1 MMFNMS
7 SEKVDSIKEYLIRVL
22 KHKIS
27 VQPFWAL
34 QDISFELEKGDAL
47 GVVGLNGSGKS
58 TLLK

>member
-1 MMFNMS
+1 MSVSVRVDHVSMMFNMS

-34 QDISFELEKGDAL
+34 QDISSNWKRA
-47 GVVGLNGSGKS
+47 
-58 TLLK
+58 TR